1 VSGGHQHRTNLE
13 PVLYPIDIGDCE
25 WRNGRVVEVDAEPV
39 GCLVVETAVT
49 TVADPGDRDRIVGA
63 QDLPAQAASAS
74 FLVAI
79 VAHDADVRVS
89 PDR

>member
-1 VSGGHQHRTNLE
+1 VSH
-13 PVLYPIDIGDCE
+13 PIDIGDCE
-25 WRNGRVVEVDAEPV
+25 GRHGRVVEVDAELV

-49 TVADPGDRDRIVGA
+49 TVANPGDRDRIVGA

-79 VAHDADVRVS
+79 VAHGADVRFS
-89 PDR
+89 PDP